1 MAFHVQVLGGSTS
14 DLSSYLQ
21 HEKAAEDRP
30 CTHMG
35 GKEKA
40 PSSGRGHL
48 GSETAH
54 GDVCLSYSNSNFQI
68 KVNLFLKVWS

>member
-54 GDVCLSYSNSNFQI
+54 GDVRISYSIFQI
-68 KVNLFLKVWS
+68 KINLFLEVWS